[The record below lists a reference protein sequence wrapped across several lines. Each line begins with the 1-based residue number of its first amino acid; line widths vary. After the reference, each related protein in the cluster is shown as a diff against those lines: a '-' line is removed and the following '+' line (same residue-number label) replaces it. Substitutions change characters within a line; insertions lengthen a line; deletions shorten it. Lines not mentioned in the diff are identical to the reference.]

1 MEYTKVNVILTPL
14 NPIANDLLM
23 AQLGD
28 LGFDSFCESE
38 TGFEAYIPSKDYQSE
53 VLNQLELPFEGV
65 QLTFEAEAI
74 PDQNWNKVWEE
85 NFFQP
90 IVIGQ
95 DCVIRSSFHPP
106 VDGVKYDIL
115 IDPKMA
121 FGTGHHS
128 TTSLMVQH
136 ILETDV
142 AKQRILDMGCGT
154 GILGMLC
161 SMRGCQSVLGIDID
175 EWAYNNAL
183 ENIELNHVENMEIQ
197 LGGAELLTEQSFDI
211 VLANINRNILLDD
224 MQQYANVLKPNG
236 LLLLSGFYLEDLD
249 IITNETQKHQL
260 SYLSHKIDKNW
271 VAAVY
276 KKAGL

>member
-1 MEYTKVNVILTPL
+1 MEYTKVNVIITPL
-14 NPIANDLLM
+14 NPIASDLLI

-28 LGFDSFCESE
+28 LGFDSFCETE
-38 TGFEAYIPSKDYQSE
+38 IGFEAYIPSKDYQSE
-53 VLNQLELPFEGV
+53 VVNQLELPFDGV
-65 QLTFEAEAI
+65 QLSFESEVI

-95 DCVIRSSFHPP
+95 DCVVRSPFHEP
-106 VDGVKYDIL
+106 VDGIKYDIL

-136 ILETDV
+136 ILEVDV
-142 AKQRILDMGCGT
+142 ADQRILDMGCGT

-175 EWAYNNAL
+175 EWAYNNAI
-183 ENIELNHVENMEIQ
+183 ENMELNHIENMEIQ
-197 LGGAELLTEQSFDI
+197 LGGAELLNEQSFDI
-211 VLANINRNILLDD
+211 VLANINRNILLEDIKH
-224 MQQYANVLKPNG
+224 YANVLKPGG
-236 LLLLSGFYLEDLD
+236 LLLLSGFYMEDLE
-249 IITNETQKHQL
+249 IITKETQKYQL
-260 SYLSHKIDKNW
+260 SYLSHKIDNNW
-271 VAAVY
+271 VAAAY
-276 KKAGL
+276 KKAGS

>member
-1 MEYTKVNVILTPL
+1 MEYTKVNVIITPM
-14 NPIANDLLM
+14 NPIAGDLLI
-23 AQLGD
+23 AQLGN

-38 TGFEAYIPSKDYQSE
+38 TGFEAYIPSQDYRPE
-53 VLNQLELPFEGV
+53 VLKQLDLPFEGV
-65 QLTFEAEAI
+65 QLSFETEVI

-90 IVIGQ
+90 IVIGKE
-95 DCVIRSSFHPP
+95 CVVRSSFHQS
-106 VDGVKYDIL
+106 VEGIKYDIL

-136 ILETDV
+136 ILETEV
-142 AKQRILDMGCGT
+142 AELRVLDMGCGT

-175 EWAYNNAL
+175 EWAYNNAI
-183 ENIELNHVENMEIQ
+183 ENMELNHIENMEIQ
-197 LGGAELLTEQSFDI
+197 MGGAELLNEQSFDI

-224 MQQYANVLKPNG
+224 MQHYAKVLKPGG
-236 LLLLSGFYLEDLD
+236 LLFLSGFYTEDLE
-249 IITNETQKHQL
+249 IITQETQKHQL
-260 SYLSHKIDKNW
+260 SYLSHKTDNNW
-271 VAAVY
+271 VAAAY
-276 KKAGL
+276 KKAGY

>member
-1 MEYTKVNVILTPL
+1 MEYTKVNVIITPL
-14 NPIANDLLM
+14 NSIANDLLM

-53 VLNQLELPFEGV
+53 VVNQLELPFDGV
-65 QLTFEAEAI
+65 QLSFETEVI
-74 PDQNWNKVWEE
+74 PDQNWNKVWED

-95 DCVIRSSFHPP
+95 DCVVRSSFHPP
-106 VDGVKYDIL
+106 VDGIKYDIL

-136 ILETDV
+136 ILETEMTD
-142 AKQRILDMGCGT
+142 QRILDMGCGT

-175 EWAYNNAL
+175 EWAYNNAI
-183 ENIELNHVENMEIQ
+183 ENMELNHIENMEIQ
-197 LGGAELLTEQSFDI
+197 LGGAELLKDQSFDI
-211 VLANINRNILLDD
+211 VLANINRNILLED
-224 MQQYANVLKPNG
+224 MQNYADVLKPGG
-236 LLLLSGFYLEDLD
+236 LLLLSGFYSEDLE
-249 IITNETQKHQL
+249 IITKETQKHQL
-260 SYLSHKIDKNW
+260 GYLSHKTDNNW
-271 VAAVY
+271 VAAAY
-276 KKAGL
+276 KKAGS

>member
-14 NPIANDLLM
+14 NPIASDLLM

-65 QLTFEAEAI
+65 QWTFETEAI
-74 PDQNWNKVWEE
+74 ADQNWNKVWEE
-85 NFFQP
+85 NYFQP

-136 ILETDV
+136 ILEIDV

-161 SMRGCQSVLGIDID
+161 AMRGCQSVMGIDID
-175 EWAYNNAL
+175 EWAYHNAL
-183 ENIELNHVENMEIQ
+183 ENIELNHIENMDIQ
-197 LGGAELLTEQSFDI
+197 LGGAELLTGQSFDMI
-211 VLANINRNILLDD
+211 LANINRNILLED

-249 IITNETQKHQL
+249 IITKETQKHQL
-260 SYLSHKIDKNW
+260 SYLSHKTDKNW